1 MSEETEVT
9 VTELAN
15 RLAREAVKREMAKH
29 TPYSPTKHTTEGVT
43 TYCQKDGNL
52 WPCPIVKE
60 MSEAEEAIN
69 VAEEEEQRIAN
80 GPYYCGVQTR
90 AARMYEDPEPAEYC
104 EVEVEHEGQM
114 CDAHEAAEY
123 DDGRD
128 DDAYDRWKDSRYDD

>member
-1 MSEETEVT
+1 MTEETEVT

-15 RLAREAVKREMAKH
+15 KLAREAVKNEMAKH
-29 TPYSPTKHTTEGVT
+29 TPYSPTKHTTNGVT

-52 WPCPIVKE
+52 WPCPIVTE
-60 MSEAEEAIN
+60 MSEALEAIE

-104 EVEVEHEGQM
+104 EVEVEHEGDT
-114 CDAHEAAEY
+114 CGAHD

-128 DDAYDRWKDSRYDD
+128 DDDAYDCWKDSRYDD